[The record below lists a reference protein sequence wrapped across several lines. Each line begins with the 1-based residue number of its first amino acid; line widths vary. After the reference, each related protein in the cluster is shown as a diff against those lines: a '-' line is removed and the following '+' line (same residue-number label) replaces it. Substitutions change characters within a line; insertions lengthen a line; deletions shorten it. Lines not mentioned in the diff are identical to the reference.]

1 MADPWERLVGR
12 LFGKVAWAAAKNG
25 EGVSVGKSGGTGQGS
40 GKVLLGDL
48 VRDVQEV
55 DVLVGA
61 ERGGGMRRHGEDVK
75 PAALKKTGVG
85 ALRAQGREGFEEARG
100 RANVKMSRDR

>member
-1 MADPWERLVGR
+1 VLADPWERLVGR

-75 PAALKKTGVG
+75 PAALKKPGSVRSERKG
-85 ALRAQGREGFEEARG
+85 EKALRKREGART
-100 RANVKMSRDR
+100 